1 MCKNILSLLLI
12 PLIATQVFAKSHKK
26 KHKQVT
32 QSMTVAAIR
41 PEQNNETFVR
51 VIFLQ
56 SQRFY
61 KLSNDADPKFL
72 KLLNG
77 SLQSH
82 TPVIVKRE
90 TEESD
95 VILSVTKPK

>member
-12 PLIATQVFAKSHKK
+12 PLIATQVFAKSHK

-90 TEESD
+90 TQESD